1 VLRSAGCFLPAPPPV
16 AGKERIWAPSSPI
29 DTVFFVLVLLATA
42 EPFGVYHLAPVFA
55 HAAPPAGVSFVHLL
69 PYPDAV
75 QGAAAVPS
83 LADFSLLARADLLVL
98 CGGGFSPWL
107 ELLARHAASIGLP
120 LRYTQLARRGSVVP
134 AGLPVRRATVWTEL
148 EADFF
153 ADAFPAA
160 DLRVVGNPILDEP
173 PASTPRVPGSLLVLS
188 TENPAIPDPQS
199 CLPRLA
205 ADLAAEGRTVRVRLH
220 PRETGSRWEDVECLR
235 DGSFAAQVDAAD
247 LVVAYDGSLPL
258 LAAARGARVCCF
270 SAPGQAVPDPL
281 PLLPRVHDEFS
292 VRAALHD
299 LPTIP
304 PEALIPFVGPFPGAA
319 QRIMQAWC
327 TQ

>member
-1 VLRSAGCFLPAPPPV
+1 M
-16 AGKERIWAPSSPI
+16 
-29 DTVFFVLVLLATA
+29 LVLLATA

-69 PYPDAV
+69 PYPDVV
-75 QGAAAVPS
+75 QGAAAVRS

-107 ELLARHAASIGLP
+107 ELLARHAAMIGLP
-120 LRYTQLARRGSVVP
+120 LCYTQLARRGSVVP
-134 AGLPVRRATVWTEL
+134 TGLPVRRATVWTEL

-153 ADAFPAA
+153 AEVFPAA

-173 PASTPRVPGSLLVLS
+173 RAPLSRVPGSLLVIS
-188 TENPAIPDPQS
+188 TANPAVPDPQLR
-199 CLPRLA
+199 LPRLA
-205 ADLAAEGRTVRVRLH
+205 ADLAAEGRVVRVRLH
-220 PRETGSRWEDVECLR
+220 PRETGEPWEGVECLR
-235 DGSFAAQVDAAD
+235 AGSFAAQVDAAD

-270 SAPGQAVPDPL
+270 SAPERASSDPL
-281 PLLPRVHDEFS
+281 PLLHRVYDEVS
-292 VRAALHD
+292 VRAALHG
-299 LPTIP
+299 LPTIS
-304 PEALIPFVGPFPGAA
+304 PEALTPFVGPFPGAA